1 MVSHNEIHL
10 AKDKEC
16 DGSLVW
22 GIFILISK
30 GAGKGS
36 VFPGNLTP
44 KGLFSGVWCLMAKAA
59 ATSYNSEVRLY
70 FLSCEPSGCSSKPP
84 TDSSLLPAMS
94 LQSAPLPLSTGTLQT
109 PCTRV
114 LSQPCGLDSKPSQ
127 LQHRGRWDGEGW
139 CALRARLLP
148 FGGGMSVWD
157 LCCCM

>member
-1 MVSHNEIHL
+1 MGH
-10 AKDKEC
+10 
-16 DGSLVW
+16 
-22 GIFILISK
+22 
-30 GAGKGS
+30 
-36 VFPGNLTP
+36 
-44 KGLFSGVWCLMAKAA
+44 
-59 ATSYNSEVRLY
+59 LY
-70 FLSCEPSGCSSKPP
+70 FNQQRGSDGVCITRQSYSQGLILRSVMSDGKSSSNFLQFRGKALLFELWAFWCSSRPP
-84 TDSSLLPAMS
+84 TDPSLFPAMS

-127 LQHRGRWDGEGW
+127 LQHRGRWDGERW